1 LNSSLICNDDHC
13 ADNPQFISTNSE
25 SYDRSEACL
34 DPSTDTDGDGNPCT
48 ESITY
53 GGGFLQGNIVR
64 ESVWIESME
73 VENQDIA
80 EVTAED
86 NESTPNFSCL
96 IGLSF
101 PELAPRGE
109 NLLFDNMMAQELL
122 NENLFTT
129 FYYAD
134 FEHADLYFGGVLD
147 QYYTGEINYAPVQRR
162 EHWNIR
168 IDDVLLDG
176 VSTGMCDT
184 DLGCQGI
191 VDTGTNAN
199 TFESEQWNNI
209 ISPAIPDQ
217 LYECNSD
224 NINNPTMTYV
234 INGIS
239 YTFEPNE
246 YAVPSGDGYCDI
258 ELFDMNVF
266 EDPNQPSIV
275 LGVSFL
281 RKYFTIFDRT
291 DDANPQIG
299 FALGNVELT
308 INADEYDRVDEI
320 HDNTQDYAY

>member
-1 LNSSLICNDDHC
+1 
-13 ADNPQFISTNSE
+13 
-25 SYDRSEACL
+25 
-34 DPSTDTDGDGNPCT
+34 
-48 ESITY
+48 
-53 GGGFLQGNIVR
+53 
-64 ESVWIESME
+64 ME
-73 VENQDIA
+73 VEDQDIA

-86 NESTPNFSCL
+86 DQSTPNFSCL

-109 NLLFDNMMAQELL
+109 KLLFDNMMAQELL

-134 FEHADLYFGGVLD
+134 YVHADLYFGGILD
-147 QYYTGEINYAPVQRR
+147 QYYTGDINYAPVQRR

-184 DLGCQGI
+184 ELGCQGI

-199 TFESEQWNNI
+199 TFETEQWDNI
-209 ISPAIPDQ
+209 ISPAITDQ
-217 LYECNSD
+217 FYECDSD
-224 NINNPTMTYV
+224 SINNPTITYV

-239 YTFEPNE
+239 YTFAPNE
-246 YAVPSGDGYCDI
+246 YAVPAGDTYCDV

-266 EDPNQPSIV
+266 EDPNQPAIV

-299 FALGNVELT
+299 FALGNSELT
-308 INADEYDRVDEI
+308 INADEYDRVDDI
-320 HDNTQDYAY
+320 PDNTEA